1 MDSSLITSNR
11 LQTAADVNLIMTEE
25 NIRYRDMDENQKR
38 EYKKEKEQ
46 ARAELGQAQFKLRL
60 AMPAT

>member
-38 EYKKEKEQ
+38 EYKKEKEETRCQ
-46 ARAELGQAQFKLRL
+46 
-60 AMPAT
+60 